1 MFDIIRKEILQTVL
15 NKDWLH
21 FAILSCTV
29 FMYDGHTNTNG
40 CKASKADLQIPLSP
54 IHPLCSDRIFDLRCQ
69 PATAFPPSCSLS
81 LSLSLSPLYSSIPPP
96 VSDVTIILKKRRR
109 GVGRPAAE
117 PTRERTGEEWSGSCR
132 RRRSKMLQGALVN
145 VFMSHISNGMIQWF
159 AEPESNLPLTCFTQ
173 LCKFMIM
180 INHGSLRKPW
190 PTMSESCV

>member
-1 MFDIIRKEILQTVL
+1 MFYHMIDMDPGR
-15 NKDWLH
+15 
-21 FAILSCTV
+21 
-29 FMYDGHTNTNG
+29 TNTNVCTG
-40 CKASKADLQIPLSP
+40 KLTCRFFFLPSIYPSFAPHL
-54 IHPLCSDRIFDLRCQ
+54 SDRIFDLRCQ
-69 PATAFPPSCSLS
+69 PPPSIPPSVSLS
-81 LSLSLSPLYSSIPPP
+81 AASIPPPPPP

-117 PTRERTGEEWSGSCR
+117 PTRERTGEEWSGSCRR

-180 INHGSLRKPW
+180 INHGSLRTPW
-190 PTMSESCV
+190 LTMSESCV